1 MALEVVDKKR
11 GKPECPKKNLGAKEK
26 TDNKFNRP
34 IHGDDAR
41 I

>member
-11 GKPECPKKNLGAKEK
+11 GKPEYPKKNLGAKEN
-26 TDNKFNRP
+26 TDNKFNGP
-34 IHGDDAR
+34 IHGVDAR